1 MAEWAAKLRIVLGAA
16 TLVDHFHF
24 SGGVTMDNV
33 GEVNVSRLQELGSL
47 LPTVDDLKSVP
58 VIAVGLGL
66 AWSLFIVVIAIF
78 G

>member
-1 MAEWAAKLRIVLGAA
+1 
-16 TLVDHFHF
+16 
-24 SGGVTMDNV
+24 MDNV